1 MIVPDSVVQ
10 PFYLTGSPEHS
21 QPLIRGRLV
30 RIFDPVSAIFAR
42 HDYPDIVSGLCAE
55 TVALTGCLAA
65 TLKFNGVF
73 TVQAKGN
80 QLVKTLFADVTSDGH
95 IRAYASFDE
104 DGIAGKTLNSPAQID
119 GLLGE
124 GYIAFT
130 VDQDASVSGE
140 KAHRYQGIVELTGG
154 TLGDSATQWFRNSEQ
169 LATSVMTI
177 AVKTEAGWVASA
189 LMLQKIAEQGGD
201 LSENISEIG
210 AGRLDAIDEDDLW
223 QTSTILQ
230 HSIRTDELTDTDLS
244 ASDIL
249 FRLFHAHGV
258 HIQTPLQLIDKCR
271 CSDEKVE
278 MMLAGL
284 SAEQRAS
291 VADETGRLV
300 VNCEFCKAERI
311 YDLTS
316 FQD

>member
-1 MIVPDSVVQ
+1 MTMSVPDSVVQ

-21 QPLIRGRLV
+21 QPLLRGRLV
-30 RIFDPVSAIFAR
+30 RIFDPVTAMLAR
-42 HDYPDIVSGLCAE
+42 HGYPDIVSGLCAE
-55 TVALTGCLAA
+55 TVALAGCLAA
-65 TLKFNGVF
+65 TLKFDGVF

-80 QLVKTLFADVTSDGH
+80 QAVKTLFADVTSDGH

-104 DGIAGKTLNSPAQID
+104 QGLAGLSATSPARTD

-140 KAHRYQGIVELTGG
+140 KAHRYQGIVELAGG
-154 TLGDSATQWFRNSEQ
+154 TLGDCATQWFRNSEQ
-169 LATSVMTI
+169 LATSVMTM
-177 AVKTEAGWVASA
+177 AVRTQTGWLASA

-201 LSENISEIG
+201 MADDAADGQE
-210 AGRLDAIDEDDLW
+210 AIDEDDLW
-223 QTSTILQ
+223 QTAKILQ
-230 HSIRTDELTDTDLS
+230 HSARPDELTDAGLS
-244 ASDIL
+244 ATDIL

-258 HIQTPLQLIDKCR
+258 HVQPPLELVDRCR

-284 SAEQRAS
+284 SADQRAS
-291 VADETGRLV
+291 VADEAGRLV

-311 YDLTS
+311 YDLAS

>member
-1 MIVPDSVVQ
+1 M
-10 PFYLTGSPEHS
+10 
-21 QPLIRGRLV
+21 
-30 RIFDPVSAIFAR
+30 
-42 HDYPDIVSGLCAE
+42 
-55 TVALTGCLAA
+55 
-65 TLKFNGVF
+65 
-73 TVQAKGN
+73 
-80 QLVKTLFADVTSDGH
+80 
-95 IRAYASFDE
+95 
-104 DGIAGKTLNSPAQID
+104 
-119 GLLGE
+119 LGE

-140 KAHRYQGIVELTGG
+140 KAHRYQGIVELAGG

-230 HSIRTDELTDTDLS
+230 HSIRTHELTDTDLS

>member
-1 MIVPDSVVQ
+1 MNIPDSVVQ

-21 QPLIRGRLV
+21 KPLIRGRLV
-30 RIFDPVSAIFAR
+30 RIFNPVASIFAR
-42 HDYPDIVSGLCAE
+42 HDYPDIISGLGAE
-55 TVALTGCLAA
+55 TVALAGCLAA
-65 TLKFNGVF
+65 TLKFDGVF

-80 QLVKTLFADVTSDGH
+80 EAVKTLFADVTSDGH
-95 IRAYASFDE
+95 IRAYVSFDE
-104 DGIAGKTLNSPAQID
+104 RALIDKILTSPADID
-119 GLLGE
+119 SLLGQ

-140 KAHRYQGIVELTGG
+140 KAHRYQGIVELSGG
-154 TLGDSATQWFRNSEQ
+154 TLGDCATQWFKNSEQ

-177 AVKTEAGWVASA
+177 AVNTESGWVAA
-189 LMLQKIAEQGGD
+189 AMMLQKIAERGGD
-201 LSENISEIG
+201 SPSESN
-210 AGRLDAIDEDDLW
+210 LIDEEDLW

-230 HSIRTDELTDTDLS
+230 RSVTQDELVDHTLS
-244 ASDIL
+244 AQDIL

-258 HIQTPLQLIDKCR
+258 HVQPPLQLADKCR

-284 SAEQRAS
+284 SSDQRAS
-291 VADETGRLV
+291 VADEAGRLV
-300 VNCEFCKAERI
+300 VNCEFCKAERC

>member
-1 MIVPDSVVQ
+1 M
-10 PFYLTGSPEHS
+10 
-21 QPLIRGRLV
+21 
-30 RIFDPVSAIFAR
+30 
-42 HDYPDIVSGLCAE
+42 
-55 TVALTGCLAA
+55 
-65 TLKFNGVF
+65 
-73 TVQAKGN
+73 
-80 QLVKTLFADVTSDGH
+80 
-95 IRAYASFDE
+95 
-104 DGIAGKTLNSPAQID
+104 
-119 GLLGE
+119 
-124 GYIAFT
+124 
-130 VDQDASVSGE
+130 
-140 KAHRYQGIVELTGG
+140 
-154 TLGDSATQWFRNSEQ
+154 
-169 LATSVMTI
+169 
-177 AVKTEAGWVASA
+177 
-189 LMLQKIAEQGGD
+189 
-201 LSENISEIG
+201 
-210 AGRLDAIDEDDLW
+210 W

-230 HSIRTDELTDTDLS
+230 HSIRTHELTDTDLS